1 MVVKMM
7 KWRWLPPVIGA
18 VLTVIVC
25 TGLATITLV
34 STGILWIAVVIALT
48 GTVVTTV
55 LALEANKALC

>member
-1 MVVKMM
+1 M
-7 KWRWLPPVIGA
+7 
-18 VLTVIVC
+18 IVC

-55 LALEANKALC
+55 LAIEANKALC